1 MGHKVRSPAGDE
13 VAARLATHEGSGKLV
28 SIDRPRHKQAMRYLI
43 LAALLFVAAC
53 APRPAA
59 TPVPQPVAPTPV
71 STGLHD
77 HRTVNGMT
85 AGELIQHFG
94 KPRLQIVEG
103 DGTKLQ
109 FAGPNCVL
117 DIYLYPPSG
126 SSGTPRATYI
136 EARNLQGGDV
146 SAQSCAASIENR

>member
-1 MGHKVRSPAGDE
+1 
-13 VAARLATHEGSGKLV
+13 
-28 SIDRPRHKQAMRYLI
+28 MRYLI

-59 TPVPQPVAPTPV
+59 TPTPQPVAPV
-71 STGLHD
+71 STSPAQHD

-94 KPRLQIVEG
+94 RPRLQIIEG

-109 FAGPNCVL
+109 FAGPNCLL
-117 DIYLYPPSG
+117 DVYLYP
-126 SSGTPRATYI
+126 SSGGGAPRATLV
-136 EARNLQGGDV
+136 EARNSQGNDV
-146 SAQSCAASIENR
+146 SAQSCAAAIEGARGVR

>member
-1 MGHKVRSPAGDE
+1 MKSGILRGSE
-13 VAARLATHEGSGKLV
+13 VAARLATEKHSGKLA
-28 SIDRPRHKQAMRYLI
+28 SPIASGHKQPMRYLFP
-43 LAALLFVAAC
+43 AALLFVAAC

-59 TPVPQPVAPTPV
+59 TPTPEPAAPVPAAASQ
-71 STGLHD
+71 HD
-77 HRTVNGMT
+77 HRTINGMT

-117 DIYLYPPSG
+117 DAYLYP
-126 SSGTPRATYI
+126 GTGGVPRVTHI
-136 EARNLQGGDV
+136 EARNFQGGSVD
-146 SAQSCAASIENR
+146 AQTCSYAIEGR